1 MKKKAAVF
9 LVGTIVALSVLMPPA
24 VVMTLDEINISPG
37 MVTAAASESGTE
49 SVSVRGEQQ
58 TEDTGGSK
66 SEQTGETPAAA
77 VSAGPESAD
86 VGSSSDGA
94 GSRKAETDHNER
106 EPGKEGEAKRDSS
119 DPDRESQKDSTD
131 QEAAEIGGTGTGEAA
146 EETAPEGSKE
156 DRTADH
162 AAQSPDG
169 PVNENEEQAGIQPA
183 DEQAD
188 DAGRQ
193 SGDGRTEDLGLTR
206 DDTGLQV
213 PEKQNGQDDIGAQ
226 TPKPEESETGED
238 PADTQPPD
246 AVLHAAGGIRLGE
259 GSSGGYL
266 YSADSWK
273 GAVMEV
279 TDPSGLRVVEVC
291 AENTSTGRTKTWRY
305 SEDEESDPPVTVDE
319 AKTSVRFALER
330 AAELK
335 DGQIRLTVRAE
346 DRCGNRGTLFRA
358 GSEDACLNLYRDGRL
373 LNETSGV
380 CDEAG
385 FVLDTTPPLME
396 AEMTR
401 KGNCDEQ
408 GGGMYYYR
416 ASNCGIEIRI
426 SDPGPGNGKG
436 SYCVSVGN
444 EENHKKLV
452 QEFRIEKEGER
463 GQILRRV
470 PGEDDEIKE
479 AAAQKDVVVRW
490 SDEEVQ
496 RLGDGLIRLT
506 VTARD
511 LAGNTTKTMQKVS
524 GMKTTRH
531 EGGMTGSFILDMTCP
546 VVTSIR
552 TAARAHGIAEDGT
565 PDASPYRDGK
575 EGAFYYYSDD
585 TVRTVF
591 SIREKNPE
599 RWTVSWRRNGN
610 AELTESSVSFPAGA
624 AGSSGQDVQKAEVTY
639 GYGLV
644 EKGKS
649 AEGRYTDIAVA
660 GADRA
665 GNPLKLQKTTDGQA
679 QYAHTGEGGSEVDAA
694 QERTDQTGRGIIT
707 LCYGKVV
714 DHTAPVALV
723 SYSTRATAW
732 LYDGTNGSD
741 GDPEQNPDHYSLA
754 TAYVNQSFSASVHI
768 SDFYGRDEEKQKA
781 ALDFDRLTVQQAG
794 HGGIREADRQSMCRD
809 GTMEH
814 IFTVSPDPK
823 HTTDGGYY
831 YKVFGTDRAGNA
843 VCVRESFDEKT
854 RTGLLPVEDS
864 YETTGCARSC
874 CARFRIVLDT
884 VEPVFDFTMED
895 PQGGETIA
903 GTTVYYGSAASE
915 LKGMFEVRDSHLDPE
930 RIHSGYAFR
939 DQQDITFYDR
949 TELTWEETNQRIGDF
964 HAEGKSCMSGIQ
976 ADREGIYRF
985 AVCGTDKAGNALVQ
999 SPEEKRKAGFR
1010 ATFPAGRKDGADG
1023 LMAAEPDAHMS
1034 AGFWTGNKILD
1045 RTAPAGVLEIG
1056 NGKGSYYHVD
1066 LGRDGTNT
1074 LAEGKGRYAPY
1085 RKETAAVVSVSAE
1098 DPSPVRAS
1106 YRIASSVS
1114 GQDQKYDSPEYKDHH
1129 KSRLQV
1135 SGEQIFHV
1143 EDLVLTDRAGNR
1155 SGFLKE
1161 GFRESNRIYL
1171 DVTPPVN
1178 KDLDRPVAVVTA
1190 TGKVTRSRADGR
1202 DLFNHSADLKIR
1214 VVDPNEHVKSAGL
1227 ARVSWTVKAD
1237 GKTILR
1243 QTIDGSQTVDGR
1255 RFHTGPAK
1263 LYQTESLDHVYEKKI
1278 HLGTGG
1284 VYETN
1289 DIEVVVTA
1297 EDNAGNVADQVTYR
1311 CGIDTKGPEITVRF
1325 DNNSVMNVRY
1335 FNKPRTA
1342 SVLVRD
1348 RNVDSSRI
1356 HIQTQASHPGGF
1368 RNIRHTGNGEN
1379 DLWEHDIAYSKDGD
1393 YTLAV
1398 SGTDALGNPA
1408 VVHFEGA
1415 APRDFTIDR
1424 TAPEISISFDIRE
1437 GYHGGRYFNRA
1448 RTAVVSIREHN
1459 FRESEALIRTGGMM
1473 TTPEG
1478 NKKIT
1483 AVPGRWKNSG
1493 DLHTVSCRY
1502 GKDGDYTL
1510 SAGCTDLAGN
1520 VAASVTAE
1528 PFTID
1533 TTKPEISIEENSV
1546 QAGGVYTG
1554 TVAPRIRFGDNHY
1567 DPKAVSFR
1575 ITGCRTDRTIDL
1587 KRQEI
1592 YDDGTGFGGRIIYED
1607 FPGQRKVDDIYTVDG
1622 VITDRAGNTA
1632 RMNFQFSVNRF
1643 GSTYDYNDDPVTLSF
1658 VNSCRQQ
1665 AKDLCLREINVCE
1678 LVSREVYLSHDHDFT
1693 RLTEGEDYTVT
1704 CLPKQDVFSGYV
1716 YLYTLSAKCFAEEGH
1731 YRVTVQSVDTAGHM
1745 NTNDGIREEGGRE
1758 TSVPLSFVI
1767 DRTSP
1772 TVSLRGV
1779 DQTKRYWRQDH
1790 LNVEIVPEDGNRLSC
1805 VQIWLDGCLVGTW
1818 LDNPED
1824 MDALHEGEYP
1834 LSETLEANMGVIPF
1848 CFSSSVHPQHLHVEA
1863 VDAAGNRSVRSDEVI
1878 DWSPV
1883 IHPDPMVQFYNRKRL
1898 FFGALYSSGGFLL
1911 LLIIFRIRRFSRQD
1925 R

>member
-37 MVTAAASESGTE
+37 MVTAAASENGTE
-49 SVSVRGEQQ
+49 SVSMNGEQQ

-66 SEQTGETPAAA
+66 SEQTGETPAA

-94 GSRKAETDHNER
+94 GNRTTGRDHNER
-106 EPGKEGEAKRDSS
+106 EPGKEGEAKGDSS

-156 DRTADH
+156 ERTEDH
-162 AAQSPDG
+162 AAQSPDD
-169 PVNENEEQAGIQPA
+169 PVKENEEQSGIQPA

-193 SGDGRTEDLGLTR
+193 SGDGRKEDPGLTR

-226 TPKPEESETGED
+226 TPKPEESEAGED
-238 PADTQPPD
+238 PADTQPPE

-279 TDPSGLRVVEVC
+279 KDPSGLRVVEVS

-305 SEDEESDPPVTVDE
+305 SEDEESNSPVTVDE

-346 DRCGNRGTLFRA
+346 DRCGNRGALFRA
-358 GSEDACLNLYRDGRL
+358 GGEDVCLRLYRVGKPL
-373 LNETSGV
+373 EEPSGE
-380 CDEAG
+380 CDEAV
-385 FVLDTTPPLME
+385 FIMDTTAPQIE
-396 AEMTR
+396 AEMTQ
-401 KGNCDEQ
+401 KGNCDVQ

-416 ASNCGIEIRI
+416 ASNCGMEIRI

-436 SYCVSVGN
+436 SYCVSVKN
-444 EENHKKLV
+444 EENHKELV
-452 QEFRIEKEGER
+452 QEFKIEKAGNR
-463 GQILRRV
+463 GRILRRI
-470 PGEDDEIKE
+470 PGEEDEIKE
-479 AAAQKDVVVRW
+479 AAAQKNVVIRW
-490 SDEEVQ
+490 SDAEVQ
-496 RLGDGLIRLT
+496 RLGEGLIHLT
-506 VTARD
+506 VTADD
-511 LAGNTTKTMQKVS
+511 LAGNKAETMQKAS
-524 GMKTTRH
+524 GMKTAQH
-531 EGGMTGSFILDMTCP
+531 DGCMTGSFILDMTCP

-552 TAARAHGIAEDGT
+552 TEAQAHGIAEDGAL
-565 PDASPYRDGK
+565 DAAPYKDGK

-585 TVRTVF
+585 TVCTVF

-610 AELTESSVSFPAGA
+610 AEPAESSVSFPAES
-624 AGSSGQDVQKAEVTY
+624 AGSSDQDVQKAEVTY

-649 AEGRYTDIAVA
+649 AEGRYTEIAVA

-665 GNPLKLQKTTDGQA
+665 GNPLKLQKSSDGQP
-679 QYAHTGEGGSEVDAA
+679 QYTHTGEGGSEVDAA

-723 SYSTRATAW
+723 SYSTKATAW

-754 TAYVNQSFSASVHI
+754 TAYVNQSFSTSVYI
-768 SDFYGRDEEKQKA
+768 SDFYGRGEEKQKVS
-781 ALDFDRLTVQQAG
+781 LDFDRLTVQQAG
-794 HGGIREADRQSMCRD
+794 HGGIRTADRLSMCRD

-814 IFTVSPDPK
+814 VFTVSPDPG

-843 VCVRESFDEKT
+843 VCVRESFGENTKMAH
-854 RTGLLPVEDS
+854 LLMEDC
-864 YETTGCARSC
+864 YETKGCAESC
-874 CARFRIVLDT
+874 RAKFRIMLDT
-884 VEPVFDFTMED
+884 VSPVFNFTMAD
-895 PQGGETIA
+895 PQGGETIDGMSA
-903 GTTVYYGSAASE
+903 YYGSVAKE
-915 LKGMFEVRDSHLDPE
+915 LAGMYEVRDSHLDPE
-930 RIHSGYAFR
+930 RIHAGYAFR
-939 DQQDITFYDR
+939 DQQDITCYDR
-949 TELTWEETNQRIGDF
+949 IELTWEETNQRIGAF
-964 HAEGKSCMSGIQ
+964 RTKGESCTCRVQ
-976 ADREGIYRF
+976 ADQEGVYRF

-999 SPEEKRKAGFR
+999 SPEEQGKTGYR
-1010 ATFPAGRKDGADG
+1010 ATFPAGNKDGTDA
-1023 LMAAEPDAHMS
+1023 LMEAEPDSRMS

-1056 NGKGSYYHVD
+1056 NGKESYYHVD
-1066 LGRDGTNT
+1066 LGSNGTNT

-1085 RKETAAVVSVSAE
+1085 RKETAALVTVTAE

-1106 YRIASSVS
+1106 YRIVSSVS
-1114 GQDQKYDSPEYKDHH
+1114 GQDQKYNSHEYQDHLRH
-1129 KSRLQV
+1129 RSQV
-1135 SGEQIFHV
+1135 IGEQIFHV

-1155 SGFLKE
+1155 TGFLKE

-1202 DLFNHSADLKIR
+1202 DLFNHAADLKIR

-1237 GKTILR
+1237 GKKVLR
-1243 QTIDGSQTVDGR
+1243 QTINASQAVDGR

-1263 LYQTESLDHVYEKKI
+1263 LYQTETLDHVYEKTI

-1325 DNNSVMNVRY
+1325 DNNSAMNGRY
-1335 FNKPRTA
+1335 FKKPRTA
-1342 SVLVRD
+1342 SVIVQD

-1356 HIQTQASHPGGF
+1356 HIQTQASHTGGF

-1379 DLWEHDIAYSKDGD
+1379 DLWEHDIHYIKDGD

-1398 SGTDALGNPA
+1398 SGTDALGNA
-1408 VVHFEGA
+1408 ASIHFEGT
-1415 APRDFTIDR
+1415 APREFTIDS
-1424 TAPEISISFDIRE
+1424 TAPEISISFDIKE
-1437 GYHGGRYFNRA
+1437 GYQGSRFFNRE

-1459 FRESEALIRTGGMM
+1459 FRDSDALIRTGGIVMA
-1473 TTPEG
+1473 PEER
-1478 NKKIT
+1478 KKIKV
-1483 AVPGRWKNSG
+1483 VPEKWNNRG

-1520 VAASVTAE
+1520 AAVSVTAA

-1533 TTKPEISIEENSV
+1533 TTKPEISIEGESF

-1554 TVAPRIRFGDNHY
+1554 TIAPRVRFGDNHY
-1567 DPKAVSFR
+1567 DPKAVSLR
-1575 ITGCRTDRTIDL
+1575 ITGCRTDRTINL

-1607 FPGQRKVDDIYTVDG
+1607 FPGQRTVDDIYTVDG

-1632 RMNFQFSVNRF
+1632 RMHFQFSVNRF
-1643 GSTYDYNDDPVTLSF
+1643 GSTYDYNGDPVTLSF

-1693 RLTEGEDYTVT
+1693 RLIEGKDYTVT

-1716 YLYTLSAKCFAEEGH
+1716 YLYTLSAKCFADEGQ
-1731 YRVTVQSVDTAGHM
+1731 YRVTVQSVDTAGNM
-1745 NTNDGIREEGGRE
+1745 NTNDGIREEGGKQA
-1758 TSVPLSFVI
+1758 SVPLSFVI
-1767 DRTSP
+1767 DRTNP

-1779 DQTKRYWRQDH
+1779 DPTKRYWRQDH
-1790 LNVEIVPEDGNRLSC
+1790 LNVEIVPEDGNRLAC
-1805 VQIWLDGCLVGTW
+1805 VQIWLDGCLIGTW

-1824 MDALHEGEYP
+1824 IGALHEGEYP
-1834 LSETLEANMGVIPF
+1834 LSDTLEANMGVIPF
-1848 CFSSSVHPQHLHVEA
+1848 CFGSSVHPQHLHVEA

-1883 IHPDPMVQFYNRKRL
+1883 IHPDPLVQFYNRKKL
-1898 FFGALYSSGGFLL
+1898 FFGVLYSAGGLLL
-1911 LLIIFRIRRFSRQD
+1911 LLIILLIRKLSCQNR
-1925 R
+1925 